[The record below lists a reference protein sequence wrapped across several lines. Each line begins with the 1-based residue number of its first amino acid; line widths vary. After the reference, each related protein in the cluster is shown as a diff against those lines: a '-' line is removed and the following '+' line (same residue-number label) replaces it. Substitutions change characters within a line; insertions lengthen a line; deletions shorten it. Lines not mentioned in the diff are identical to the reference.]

1 MRVGVAI
8 ARVYD
13 VAVSAPPPGILA
25 AEELAR
31 RIERAEAEQL
41 ARTGAPGVAGTL
53 EVGGGLAVSKGPGSP
68 FNVANALGLGGPV
81 TAEDVDAVERH
92 LGAGGGAIRIALA
105 APAHPSL
112 GAELARRGYRLDRF
126 HLVWWRPP
134 GRAPAPDFQ
143 WEVRPIVRGEEQ
155 AWGETFALAYFGR
168 LPPSDAMLEALLAMP
183 RAEGNVCFAAFEAG
197 RPVGVAIASA
207 HGGVA
212 TLSGAGVL
220 PAHRGRGI
228 QRALVAA
235 RLDWAAAQGCDLA
248 ASATDPGTASQR
260 NLERSGFRCA
270 YPRAILVREPARWA

>member
-1 MRVGVAI
+1 
-8 ARVYD
+8 VYD
-13 VAVSAPPPGILA
+13 GKTMTSTPPAALA
-25 AEELAR
+25 ELAR

-41 ARTGAPGVAGTL
+41 VRTGAPGVAGAL
-53 EVGGGLAVSKGPGSP
+53 EVAGGIAVSKGPASP
-68 FNVANALGLGGPV
+68 FNVANGLGLEGPV
-81 TAEDVDAVERH
+81 TAADVDAVEAH

-112 GAELARRGYRLDRF
+112 GAELARRGYRVERF
-126 HLVWWRPP
+126 HLVWWR
-134 GRAPAPDFQ
+134 APAP
-143 WEVRPIVRGEEQ
+143 EVCADVPVEIRPIGAGEERP
-155 AWGETFALAYFGR
+155 WGETFALAFFGR

-183 RAEGNVCFAAFEAG
+183 RAEGNVCFAAFDAG
-197 RPVGVAIASA
+197 RPVGVAMASA

-220 PAHRGRGI
+220 PAHRGRGL

-235 RLDWAAAQGCDLA
+235 RLTWAAARGCELA

-270 YPRAILVREPARWA
+270 YPRAILVREPAPRA